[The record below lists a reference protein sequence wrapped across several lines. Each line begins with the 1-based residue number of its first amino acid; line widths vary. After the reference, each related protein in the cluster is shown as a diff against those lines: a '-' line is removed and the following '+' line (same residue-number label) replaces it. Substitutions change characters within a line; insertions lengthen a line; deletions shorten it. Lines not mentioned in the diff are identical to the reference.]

1 MKLVMSALPPT
12 HFQLGAPFSL
22 FGRRSTDDSRAHRT
36 ITSLAVT
43 LILTLFAS
51 LDSSWYDST
60 STPRWSSFQAGQ
72 LSEPSAPAQH
82 PHQHQRQVDQQQRC
96 EFQTTHATRC
106 NVKLV
111 TAAQQL
117 HGILDNTANNK
128 VLECELRLYALQ
140 TILYDNITHVSPH
153 VAPPPS
159 LDIVAYR
166 DPGTTSCT
174 TSSHLNSNANITATP
189 AAAPDSAL
197 AAAAGVAAAFAH
209 AVFATSAVAAAFTS
223 ARTPATLAAVP
234 VAQHTAC
241 ASAYAAA
248 PAAFLLTAACVAA
261 AAFVPD
267 VVARAAVR
275 TAVLAAA
282 ALTAVPAAQPTARV
296 DARASASVA
305 VPAASQLKTSYS
317 YFDIATSLQGCSDEI
332 ALTFMGSVTSH
343 SFIISTSRAPS
354 SAHHL
359 RPLSEL

>member
-1 MKLVMSALPPT
+1 MIDFLCGCQPIPRRCTTDHAARPLTAATASWCKRGVKRLKKGPTSRKLRNHCGSGHPQLVRHGLSRMEERPARRRTPRRAADPPT
-12 HFQLGAPFSL
+12 DTDTVRYLYLYPPSRRANPLNWEHPFSL

-140 TILYDNITHVSPH
+140 TILGLRQHH
-153 VAPPPS
+153 A
-159 LDIVAYR
+159 R
-166 DPGTTSCT
+166 
-174 TSSHLNSNANITATP
+174 
-189 AAAPDSAL
+189 L
-197 AAAAGVAAAFAH
+197 AA
-209 AVFATSAVAAAFTS
+209 
-223 ARTPATLAAVP
+223 R
-234 VAQHTAC
+234 
-241 ASAYAAA
+241 
-248 PAAFLLTAACVAA
+248 
-261 AAFVPD
+261 
-267 VVARAAVR
+267 R
-275 TAVLAAA
+275 
-282 ALTAVPAAQPTARV
+282 PAAQPRYRRV
-296 DARASASVA
+296 PRPGHDILYHIE
-305 VPAASQLKTSYS
+305 PSQFK
-317 YFDIATSLQGCSDEI
+317 CK
-332 ALTFMGSVTSH
+332 
-343 SFIISTSRAPS
+343 
-354 SAHHL
+354 HH
-359 RPLSEL
+359 RHTRRRS